1 MVAHFMFAVQRGNDR
16 TGFAVAFIREALG
29 VDDKTVFID

>member
-1 MVAHFMFAVQRGNDR
+1 MVAHFKFAVQSEKDR
-16 TGFAVAFIREALG
+16 MGFAVAFIREALG